1 MGANLRYLAALAAAT
16 VSLAAHAGPPLTPAQ
31 CLGYP
36 FKHVAA
42 GKVTHAQLMNEL
54 GELEARGYHPGDDDS
69 TYPADLQAAQKAL
82 TADYSADC
90 LKLHHKT

>member
-16 VSLAAHAGPPLTPAQ
+16 VSLTAHAGLHLTPAQ
-31 CLGYP
+31 CRGYP
-36 FKHVAA
+36 FRHVAP

-54 GELEARGYHPGDDDS
+54 GELEARGYRPGDDEG

-82 TADYSADC
+82 SADYSADC
-90 LKLHHKT
+90 LKLHRKT